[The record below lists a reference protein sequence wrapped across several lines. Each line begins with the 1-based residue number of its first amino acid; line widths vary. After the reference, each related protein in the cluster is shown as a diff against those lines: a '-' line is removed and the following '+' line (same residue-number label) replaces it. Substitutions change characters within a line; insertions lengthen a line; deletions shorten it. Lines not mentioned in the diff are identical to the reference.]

1 MRPRILVYCD
11 FYLPGFKSG
20 GGMWTVVNLVDRL
33 SACYDF
39 YIVTRNYDS
48 KSDRRPYDTV
58 VTGAWN
64 RVGKAQVFY
73 VSNASFTPASAAQRF
88 QEVRPDIVFL
98 NSAFSMPVRQFL
110 RARRTG
116 RIPERPVVL
125 APCGEMSEGA
135 LSVKPLKKTLF
146 LKLAHNAGLYK
157 GAIWKA
163 SFDSEAEEIRRVM
176 GDVEILTAPDLAPR
190 AIFPDY
196 NVELKPEKV
205 PGSARIAFFS
215 RVVPKKNLRYLLECL
230 LKVKGK
236 LHLDI
241 IGPLEDRRYWGEC
254 ESIIGVLPPNIRVS
268 VAGAYEHQI
277 DALHR
282 LAESHFFAMPTLNE
296 NFGYVFI
303 EALAAGCP
311 LVISDRTAWSD
322 IEQKGVGRRIPLEDP
337 ERYIE
342 VLEDCIAMDGP
353 TFRGMSKRARAY
365 ACDWLARKE
374 PEDQNAKIFEYA
386 MSIGNEPSVART

>member
-1 MRPRILVYCD
+1 
-11 FYLPGFKSG
+11 
-20 GGMWTVVNLVDRL
+20 MWTVVNLVDRF
-33 SACYDF
+33 SARYDF

-215 RVVPKKNLRYLLECL
+215 RVV
-230 LKVKGK
+230 
-236 LHLDI
+236 
-241 IGPLEDRRYWGEC
+241 RRSP
-254 ESIIGVLPPNIRVS
+254 SIRGNGCNSEGRKRQSEPGA
-268 VAGAYEHQI
+268 VA
-277 DALHR
+277 
-282 LAESHFFAMPTLNE
+282 T
-296 NFGYVFI
+296 
-303 EALAAGCP
+303 
-311 LVISDRTAWSD
+311 
-322 IEQKGVGRRIPLEDP
+322 
-337 ERYIE
+337 
-342 VLEDCIAMDGP
+342 GP
-353 TFRGMSKRARAY
+353 TDCGFRIWDLG
-365 ACDWLARKE
+365 
-374 PEDQNAKIFEYA
+374 FG
-386 MSIGNEPSVART
+386 IGLDAEFKSEIRNPNSQIGSPGRYRSRF